1 MKGYFI
7 DSNILIDIKKIMTG
21 ELDVR
26 KSRYHR
32 NYSDLIDL
40 VTSGK
45 IEALVVP
52 TVLEEI
58 KRGSYKDD
66 SLTEMFIQRFCTVC
80 ELDSE
85 EGNLVDSLYQAYID
99 GDEDAVIPVYK
110 EVRDTIKYNT
120 KDARILAEVTV
131 LFNSGKYDAIK
142 FITNNIGD
150 FINTDGVRDIN
161 RGYGLKSVPFNSIR
175 ATNAKN
181 ETR

>member
-1 MKGYFI
+1 MKGYFV

-21 ELDVR
+21 EIDPR

-32 NYSDLIDL
+32 NYADLMDL

-45 IEALVVP
+45 VELLVVP

-66 SLTEMFIQRFCTVC
+66 GMTEIFIQRCCAVC

-85 EGNLVDSLYQAYID
+85 QESLVESLYEDYIN
-99 GDEDAVIPVYK
+99 GDEDSVIPIFK
-110 EVRDTIKYNT
+110 EVGNTIKYNT

-131 LFNSGKYDAIK
+131 LFNSKRYDAIK

-161 RGYGLKSVPFNSIR
+161 RDYGLKSVPFNSMK
-175 ATNAKN
+175 ASNVKN
-181 ETR
+181 EIR